1 MDEKRNLK
9 FTKGRRSVW
18 RGLGVRSKPKLQVE
32 TRIVR
37 FNKKIEKKKNCI
49 LSAGTPSE
57 SGESPSPAR
66 RAQVRVTLLLLLTGA
81 KALSRSDLRFYNF
94 HGASSRRLLRHHWK
108 MVSWKNDAS
117 LIRQMDDLS
126 SLLLFSGYFSSFL
139 NIWMVDDCLTR
150 APPHHF
156 VKATF
161 LLFSML
167 HIYE

>member
-37 FNKKIEKKKNCI
+37 FNKNKREKNCI

-66 RAQVRVTLLLLLTGA
+66 RAQVRVALLLLLAGV
-81 KALSRSDLRFYNF
+81 KALSCSDL
-94 HGASSRRLLRHHWK
+94 
-108 MVSWKNDAS
+108 
-117 LIRQMDDLS
+117 
-126 SLLLFSGYFSSFL
+126 
-139 NIWMVDDCLTR
+139 
-150 APPHHF
+150 
-156 VKATF
+156 
-161 LLFSML
+161 
-167 HIYE
+167 